1 MITWTTARLVDH
13 QRVCSSQTSSS
24 STISSTA
31 VASDFG
37 STTSRGTT
45 EGFTTY
51 TSQSGGTLN
60 ATLSSSSSSS
70 SSSFS
75 SSFSRTSV
83 TVIFPPGVRSTSFST
98 SSSQSGSAQG
108 STLATTGRVTTETAT
123 LGPFNATTT
132 SSSTVSRTAFTTTYN
147 TDNSLPVIT
156 STSTESS
163 TFFTVTQD
171 STRTTTNVVQS
182 GTTSGNAR
190 DTIYMA
196 EPSEVLMIVNQ
207 NPAYSAPLT
216 NNAVTATRFTVS
228 QNVEV
233 VALFQQPA
241 TSTLV
246 AGTTS
251 ALTRT
256 LTTSSFASS
265 TRTIDASPGRMGR
278 STTQQFTLA
287 TTATTSTT
295 YHAALIGGVGH
306 RGNTVAATFT
316 TQTLVPATL
325 SGVEGSVQW
334 SSVNFAVGTSATIRT
349 IDNTINATSCSGDT
363 TITSPILAGL
373 PAISPVQPM
382 MTIYGPRGAIIGNQV
397 GRNFTGEGIN
407 APVGTVTNKSI
418 LTALYGESTGVITPL
433 PTTMTSV
440 TINSD
445 SFTYSTTTSGDT
457 SETTVSGTFGVEGE
471 TWTQSLRSRSNLVGG
486 DLGEGETG
494 HIRIR
499 RGLYKN
505 QSGGTSFFSGNDTT
519 YQGTR
524 NTSYWYPI
532 SHLEPLVTNGR
543 SVIVLPRNASTWP
556 TFSNMP

>member
-1 MITWTTARLVDH
+1 
-13 QRVCSSQTSSS
+13 
-24 STISSTA
+24 
-31 VASDFG
+31 
-37 STTSRGTT
+37 
-45 EGFTTY
+45 
-51 TSQSGGTLN
+51 
-60 ATLSSSSSSS
+60 
-70 SSSFS
+70 
-75 SSFSRTSV
+75 
-83 TVIFPPGVRSTSFST
+83 
-98 SSSQSGSAQG
+98 
-108 STLATTGRVTTETAT
+108 VTTETAT